1 VSDAVEL
8 ARIASFMPAA
18 WRHRVAACGGVVH
31 EADGLAV
38 CLTGVPLAPFNPT
51 LIERLPTDPD
61 AALEQAERHYADTG
75 LSLGIDLEPSL
86 HRSVRDA
93 AQRVGLTMVESRPG
107 MTLALTDVAP
117 VLPPEGVEVFR
128 VEDPAQL
135 DQVVEVDAAAFGG
148 DAATTRLFLPN
159 AVLEDPAQ
167 RVYAARADGRLVS
180 VGESTT
186 LDGIIGVFGIAT
198 VPAFRRRGIGAAITA
213 LLLADRA
220 GEADLAVLDASD
232 LGFGVYERLGFRT
245 TSTWEVWAREAS
257 QA

>member
-1 VSDAVEL
+1 MSDAAEL

-18 WRHRVAACGGVVH
+18 WRRRVAACGGVVH

-51 LIERLPTDPD
+51 LIEGLPTDPD
-61 AALEQAERHYADTG
+61 AAVGQAERYYDGTG

-86 HRSVRDA
+86 HGPVREA
-93 AQRVGLTMVESRPG
+93 AQRAGLTMVESRPG
-107 MTLALTDVAP
+107 MTLPLADVAP
-117 VLPPEGVEVFR
+117 VSPPDEVEVFR
-128 VEDPAQL
+128 VEDPALL
-135 DQVVEVDAAAFGG
+135 DEVVEVDAAAFGG
-148 DAATTRLFLPN
+148 DAATTRLFLPD
-159 AVLEDPAQ
+159 AVLEDPSQ

-186 LDGIIGVFGIAT
+186 IDGVIGVFGIAT
-198 VPAFRRRGIGAAITA
+198 VPAYRRRGIGAAVTA
-213 LLLADRA
+213 LLLADRT

-245 TSTWEVWAREAS
+245 MSTWEVWVREA
-257 QA
+257 AT